1 LGTNL
6 PVDVPGVGVGLA
18 AFVAAAALRDDTP
31 YRAAPTT
38 PPTTID
44 PAMAAAVT
52 AVRTL
57 FMVDDFLLVFFGSSV
72 ASETGVLRSARRM
85 RKL

>member
-18 AFVAAAALRDDTP
+18 AFVAAAALRADTP
-31 YRAAPTT
+31 YRVAPAT
-38 PPTTID
+38 PPTSID

-57 FMVDDFLLVFFGSSV
+57 FMAADFLLMLFGSSV
-72 ASETGVLRSARRM
+72 AIETGVRHSARRV

>member
-6 PVDVPGVGVGLA
+6 PVDVPGVGVGVVA
-18 AFVAAAALRDDTP
+18 VVAAAALRVDTP
-31 YRAAPTT
+31 YRAAPAT
-38 PPTTID
+38 PPMSID

-57 FMVDDFLLVFFGSSV
+57 FIADFLLVFV
-72 ASETGVLRSARRM
+72 ARALPSRLAVVAQRAL
-85 RKL
+85 